1 MSFVN
6 CCVASGSSRSGETF
20 LTVTLHGEDCG
31 DAALV
36 MRDRLDREGDS
47 RLGALFRRGR
57 LVRGGEIVLAVRAGT
72 TILTGVLPL
81 VCPDMAHR

>member
-6 CCVASGSSRSGETF
+6 CCVASGFSRSGETF

-36 MRDRLDREGDS
+36 MRDRLDREEGS

-57 LVRGGEIVLAVRAGT
+57 LVRGGGIVFAVRAGT
-72 TILTGVLPL
+72 TTLAGVLTL
-81 VCPDMAHR
+81 VCTCLAHC